1 MKSKDQTPEFH
12 LDEWDKSTVSTFF
25 PSDTEVDPLQAQWA
39 RTEQKTTL
47 KTENCTDFIQF
58 T

>member
-12 LDEWDKSTVSTFF
+12 LDEWDKSTMSTFF
-25 PSDTEVDPLQAQWA
+25 PSDTEVDPLQTHWA
-39 RTEQKTTL
+39 KNNF
-47 KTENCTDFIQF
+47 KDFIQF